1 MDFTLPVLCFDGYL
15 LAKENLVEFISD
27 IAFANLPFDQY
38 VLRKENIK
46 SLYQSWQPIFL
57 EESFIPS
64 KGDLEKITKD
74 KIPNKLYSN
83 FIHLSQFVVS
93 KGY

>member
-1 MDFTLPVLCFDGYL
+1 MDFTLPILCFDGYL

-46 SLYQSWQPIFL
+46 SLYKNWQPIF
-57 EESFIPS
+57 
-64 KGDLEKITKD
+64 
-74 KIPNKLYSN
+74 
-83 FIHLSQFVVS
+83 V
-93 KGY
+93 

>member
-1 MDFTLPVLCFDGYL
+1 MDYTLPILCFDGYI

-46 SLYQSWQPIFL
+46 TLYQNWQLIFT
-57 EESFIPS
+57 E
-64 KGDLEKITKD
+64 
-74 KIPNKLYSN
+74 
-83 FIHLSQFVVS
+83 
-93 KGY
+93 